1 MKTRPVYL
9 DYAAHCPL
17 RDSARKHLADFL
29 RSDPGNPSSLH
40 QAGRNS
46 ALLLAD
52 ARDRIAANL
61 HAETGEIL
69 FTSSGTEAVNL
80 AILGLARA
88 HRSRGRHILTSQVE
102 HPATKKALAALESEG
117 WEITSL
123 ATDAHGYLPQDDVLS
138 ACRKDTVLVSLIW
151 ANNELGTLSP
161 AGGLGPALRS
171 QGILLHLD
179 AVQVIPSQSIHVTQ
193 LGADALSFSA
203 AKIGGLAGTGLLWL
217 RKGTPL
223 APTQFGGFQEGG
235 LRPGTQNLAG
245 IRAFAA
251 AWEELEANR
260 VIESTRLKEK
270 RSFLVEQLEKS
281 SGVRINTHS
290 LAHVD
295 HILNFSVE
303 NVDGESLFMKLD
315 MGGVNVSNG
324 SACSSGSLQ
333 PSPVLLAVGLDP
345 DLARA
350 TVRVSWGWNT
360 RTEEMERFTQLLNR
374 ILEGARA

>member
-1 MKTRPVYL
+1 MGVG
-9 DYAAHCPL
+9 H
-17 RDSARKHLADFL
+17 
-29 RSDPGNPSSLH
+29 
-40 QAGRNS
+40 
-46 ALLLAD
+46 
-52 ARDRIAANL
+52 
-61 HAETGEIL
+61 
-69 FTSSGTEAVNL
+69 
-80 AILGLARA
+80 
-88 HRSRGRHILTSQVE
+88 
-102 HPATKKALAALESEG
+102 
-117 WEITSL
+117 
-123 ATDAHGYLPQDDVLS
+123 
-138 ACRKDTVLVSLIW
+138 
-151 ANNELGTLSP
+151 
-161 AGGLGPALRS
+161 PALR
-171 QGILLHLD
+171 
-179 AVQVIPSQSIHVTQ
+179 HVPAHRG
-193 LGADALSFSA
+193 LV
-203 AKIGGLAGTGLLWL
+203 GLAGTGLLWL